1 MAVLQKIRVKFGLA
15 ISIIIALALLSFI
28 IDPNTLESAVR
39 SMSSKYDVGQIAGK
53 SVSYTD
59 FQENVDKF
67 TTIHQITSGSTVQN
81 EQSQQSIRN
90 AAWQDYIDRYMFVK
104 NAKNAG
110 IRVGED
116 EIVDLTTGSKISPI
130 LANNAAFADETGAY
144 SPEVLRDFVQ
154 NQVEADET
162 GHMRTF
168 WNYLQNSIMV
178 QQYYEK
184 YGALFGNSYV
194 LPKFFADKIVAEHNT
209 TAKADYVMVPLEFND
224 STVTVSTP
232 EVRAYYKAHKENY
245 KQKAGRDIEYV
256 VYEVVPSAADIQK
269 TSDEMEAAVAD
280 FNTTSNMKAFLLK
293 NSERSLSEYWYK
305 KGELAN
311 NLSSIIDDF
320 VFSGA
325 AGASPVFK
333 DGNLFRSV
341 RVIASANVPDSVY
354 VKHILLQGNK
364 ATHLADSLCGVVAKG
379 GNFSNL
385 AALYSVDQTSAADG
399 ELGNLGWFTQNY
411 IIPGFEPTITAE
423 PNKPF
428 VLNTQYGSHVVMVT
442 KRTKP
447 VAKKQVAILEKTAL
461 ASKETFNDF
470 YSQANR
476 FATIAGGT
484 YEGYKKAVDSTGVYS
499 HHMSDVTEA
508 TASYGSI
515 NQAKEIT
522 RWVYDNKPGK
532 ASNII
537 TVNNNYFFVVALK
550 EIREEGY
557 KSATEVAPVIYDIL
571 RTEKLQKVTKQH
583 VAEKIEGMSSLDE
596 IATSLNAG
604 RNEQEDVAFATVS
617 RSYLEPSLVG
627 AVAGSPE
634 GKVCGPVAGQACV
647 YLYTVSDR
655 QTASFFTNEDAVNE
669 NSQKAQYN
677 MQMIVP
683 VMMEYDNVK
692 DNRARFF

>member
-81 EQSQQSIRN
+81 EQTQQSIRN